1 VNLVMSKHRLI
12 GLIVLAAI
20 VIIAIQLLPS
30 HQQGREDSG
39 AITLTIPKEP
49 TLSVNEKTNQQ
60 EVVQTS
66 DDSEGEQIIDQHLDR
81 EAPLAQATEQLHTQE
96 PTANPSEQYN
106 RGWVVQLASYKD
118 DKYAGV
124 MVDKLKLAGYDAFTY
139 KTVVRDAQVVRVY
152 VGPVT
157 SRQEAVQLT
166 SQLTSAVGIKGIITR
181 YEVDQI

>member
-39 AITLTIPKEP
+39 AITATIPNEP
-49 TLSVNEKTNQQ
+49 ALSIAQPTDQK
-60 EVVQTS
+60 VVVPPTG
-66 DDSEGEQIIDQHLDR
+66 DGEGDQVIDQYLDGDR
-81 EAPLAQATEQLHTQE
+81 PLTETAEQAPAEEVT
-96 PTANPSEQYN
+96 PNPSEQYN
-106 RGWVVQLASYKD
+106 SGWVVQLASYNG
-118 DKYAGV
+118 DKYA
-124 MVDKLKLAGYDAFTY
+124 DALINKLKSTGYDAFTY
-139 KTVVRDAQVVRVY
+139 KTVVHDAQVVRVY

-157 SRQEAVQLT
+157 SRQEAAQLT
-166 SQLTSAVGIKGIITR
+166 SQLTNAVGIKGIITR